1 MDFSS
6 LLSKEI
12 AKRKHTV
19 EALEKGSK
27 KKYIRQ
33 IDLEKEKEKEY
44 EKKLEEARRKR
55 QEQIDE
61 ITKER
66 KQRKTREKQERDD
79 RTKEYEESGHKDSEL
94 EEESV
99 DKTET
104 KYTKEEQELLDSIT
118 EEELSHQ
125 LKDLGQPVILEEE
138 NKLIR
143 IKRLKKIQLKQHLLE
158 KQKEDQ
164 EREASLDFNIV
175 PEDIRDDENKVYS
188 QVRAYLKHL
197 IFEWEADLKA
207 RDETPER
214 AFDILTE
221 TKQYLVPLL
230 SLLRRRKLSPQIFP
244 TLSTLCMY
252 LQQRNYRNAN
262 NTYLKLSIGNAA
274 WPIGVTAVG
283 IHARSARERITG
295 DNQSSTQ
302 IAHIMSDE
310 TTRKWLTSVKRLITF
325 CEGHWQA

>member
-1 MDFSS
+1 M
-6 LLSKEI
+6 
-12 AKRKHTV
+12 
-19 EALEKGSK
+19 
-27 KKYIRQ
+27 
-33 IDLEKEKEKEY
+33 
-44 EKKLEEARRKR
+44 
-55 QEQIDE
+55 
-61 ITKER
+61 
-66 KQRKTREKQERDD
+66 
-79 RTKEYEESGHKDSEL
+79 
-94 EEESV
+94 
-99 DKTET
+99 
-104 KYTKEEQELLDSIT
+104 
-118 EEELSHQ
+118 
-125 LKDLGQPVILEEE
+125 
-138 NKLIR
+138 
-143 IKRLKKIQLKQHLLE
+143 
-158 KQKEDQ
+158 
-164 EREASLDFNIV
+164 